1 MYSQVEIAVS
11 SMSDQAMPYPYCQ
24 SNSGIILKFI
34 PHIPARNVSGMKIV
48 DTIVRRFMIAF
59 MRRSLLGYVEIDQG
73 RYDFPAAFGCL
84 DDELQLVG

>member
-24 SNSGIILKFI
+24 SNSGIHLEVH
-34 PHIPARNVSGMKIV
+34 PPYTSQECQWMKIV

-59 MRRSLLGYVEIDQG
+59 MRRSLLDM
-73 RYDFPAAFGCL
+73 
-84 DDELQLVG
+84 